1 MDTEDRWY
9 VDVGGSPKMMTLDE
23 LVEAYEAGQIT
34 AQSLVTEVGGTEWRT
49 LAEVADLGEEEEQEA
64 VPASAP
70 APVHAQSYPPQAS
83 YPPRAMAAPASA
95 WPPVAV
101 ANPSRSSVAATSAI
115 SQSGTLPP
123 LSMAPVVQD
132 LSVGLDDDMPFKKS
146 GKNKLALVGVAAA
159 LALGVAGF
167 GLTRGGGETT
177 TAPVAAAAMPIGIP
191 NTPSN
196 PTPST
201 PTPSTP
207 AASPTP
213 SEPSDSEKPAEEA
226 KTGRL
231 SDDMKAALLAQ
242 DKERSAKKKGGG
254 AKSSGGARARAPR
267 SSSKSDSV
275 FRSGGSA
282 DDPLNSKL

>member
-101 ANPSRSSVAATSAI
+101 ANPSRSSVAATSAL

-177 TAPVAAAAMPIGIP
+177 AAPVAAAAMPMGIP

-213 SEPSDSEKPAEEA
+213 SEPSDPEKPAEEA

-242 DKERSAKKKGGG
+242 DKERSAKKSG
-254 AKSSGGARARAPR
+254 GGARARAPR

>member
-49 LAEVADLGEEEEQEA
+49 LSEVADLGEEEEEPA
-64 VPASAP
+64 PASVR
-70 APVHAQSYPPQAS
+70 APVHAQSYAPQPTYPRQAVAAS
-83 YPPRAMAAPASA
+83 GSA

-101 ANPSRSSVAATSAI
+101 ANPSRPSVAATSAI
-115 SQSGTLPP
+115 SHSATLPP
-123 LSMAPVVQD
+123 QSMAPVVQD
-132 LSVGLDDDMPFKKS
+132 LSYGLDDDMPFKKS
-146 GKNKLALVGVAAA
+146 GKNKFALIGVAAA
-159 LALGVAGF
+159 LALGAAGF

-177 TAPVAAAAMPIGIP
+177 TAPVAAAAVPMAF
-191 NTPSN
+191 NTPST

-207 AASPTP
+207 AASPAP
-213 SEPSDSEKPAEEA
+213 SEASDSDKPGEEA
-226 KTGRL
+226 KSGRL
-231 SDDMKAALLAQ
+231 SEDMKAALLAQ
-242 DKERSAKKKGGG
+242 DKGRSAKKKGGG
-254 AKSSGGARARAPR
+254 AKSGGGARARAPR

>member
-49 LAEVADLGEEEEQEA
+49 LAEVADLGEDEEAEA
-64 VPASAP
+64 VPASVQ
-70 APVHAQSYPPQAS
+70 APVHAPSYAPQAS
-83 YPPRAMAAPASA
+83 YPPRAVAASGSA
-95 WPPVAV
+95 WPPVV
-101 ANPSRSSVAATSAI
+101 AGNPSRPSVAATSAI

-123 LSMAPVVQD
+123 HSMAPVVQD
-132 LSVGLDDDMPFKKS
+132 LSLGLDDDMPFKKS
-146 GKNKLALVGVAAA
+146 GKNKFALIGVAAA

-167 GLTRGGGETT
+167 GLTRGGETT
-177 TAPVAAAAMPIGIP
+177 TAPVAAAAVPVP
-191 NTPSN
+191 FNTPTLT
-196 PTPST
+196 TPST

-213 SEPSDSEKPAEEA
+213 TEPSDSDKPAEEA
-226 KTGRL
+226 KSGRL
-231 SDDMKAALLAQ
+231 SEDMKAALLAQ
-242 DKERSAKKKGGG
+242 DKERGAKKKSGAAKRGGT
-254 AKSSGGARARAPR
+254 RARAPR